1 MAHSSKIVLLASG
14 LAALAG
20 ALWISYLGPAP
31 RDGHLLAVD
40 GERYGAL
47 LPSEQGALAPCA
59 VCHRISAQG
68 VESSAPSLWGIVG
81 AKKAAS
87 AWFGYSPAL
96 AAAKGNWTAAEIDRY
111 LADPVG
117 YLPGTSKTLSQVR
130 DAGERQRII
139 AALQKLSP

>member
-14 LAALAG
+14 LAALGG
-20 ALWISYLGPAP
+20 ALWMSYLSPAH
-31 RDGHLLAVD
+31 RDGHLLTVD
-40 GERYGAL
+40 GERYNTL
-47 LPSEQGALAPCA
+47 VPSEQGALAACA
-59 VCHRISAQG
+59 VCHRISANG
-68 VESSAPSLWGIVG
+68 AESPAPSLWGIVG

-96 AAAKGNWTAAEIDRY
+96 AAAQGDWTATEIDHY

-139 AALQKLSP
+139 EALQKLSP